1 MITSCRNELEKANQ
15 VNENVSSN
23 VEVDPNTVS
32 NNQPIEVSVCLNL
45 NAYWFFVCFIVGN
58 WTISTGLRTITKNC
72 NIYFSSIL
80 GRPVWK

>member
-45 NAYWFFVCFIVGN
+45 NAY
-58 WTISTGLRTITKNC
+58 
-72 NIYFSSIL
+72 
-80 GRPVWK
+80 